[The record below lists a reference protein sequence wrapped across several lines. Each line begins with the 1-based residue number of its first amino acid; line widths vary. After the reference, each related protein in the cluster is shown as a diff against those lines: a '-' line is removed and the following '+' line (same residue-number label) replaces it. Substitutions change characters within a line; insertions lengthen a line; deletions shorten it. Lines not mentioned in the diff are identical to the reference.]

1 MSLGKDVRLRR
12 LFNPTSGKILVIAL
26 DHAIG
31 WGVVPGLEDM
41 QTTVAKIV
49 EAQPDAITMLKGT
62 AEKVF
67 RPFAGTVP
75 FIMKATTFSPY
86 QPAYDTAVA
95 TVDEAVRLGAD
106 AVAIGC
112 TVCGDRQQELLSQL
126 GEFVHQAGLVGY
138 PTVTHIYPKGNLI
151 GKEDW
156 YKEEH
161 VTYAARA
168 GAELGVDIIK
178 TFYTGDPTSFAR
190 VVRATPAS
198 LVVSGGPKLP
208 SLQHVFQMT
217 YEAMQ
222 AGAVGVTYGRNVWQ
236 ADDPVAVVQALKHI
250 IHGGGTVDEALDL
263 AGERVSVSDQQG

>member
-1 MSLGKDVRLRR
+1 MPLGKQVRLRR
-12 LFNPTSGKILVIAL
+12 LYNAKSGKILVIAL

-31 WGVVPGLEDM
+31 WGVVPGIDDIAAVME
-41 QTTVAKIV
+41 KIV
-49 EAQPDAITMLKGT
+49 EAQPDAVTMLKGT

-67 RPFAGTVP
+67 RPYAGAVP

-112 TVCGDRQQELLSQL
+112 TVCGDRQQELLTQL
-126 GEFVHQAGLVGY
+126 GEFVRQAGLVGY

-156 YKEEH
+156 YKEEY
-161 VTYAARA
+161 VKYAARA

-178 TFYTGDPTSFAR
+178 TFYTGNAESYAR
-190 VVRATPAS
+190 VVRATPAN

-208 SLQHVFQMT
+208 ALKDVFQMT
-217 YEAMQ
+217 YDAMR
-222 AGAVGVTYGRNVWQ
+222 AGATGVTYGRNVWQ
-236 ADDPVAVVQALKHI
+236 ADNPVAVVQALKHI
-250 IHGGGTVDEALDL
+250 IHEGGTVNEALEI
-263 AGERVSVSDQQG
+263 AGERVPVSDR